1 VVGDREP
8 LERPKRLE
16 AHRDGIGL
24 GSAA

>member
-16 AHRDGIGL
+16 AHRAGIGL